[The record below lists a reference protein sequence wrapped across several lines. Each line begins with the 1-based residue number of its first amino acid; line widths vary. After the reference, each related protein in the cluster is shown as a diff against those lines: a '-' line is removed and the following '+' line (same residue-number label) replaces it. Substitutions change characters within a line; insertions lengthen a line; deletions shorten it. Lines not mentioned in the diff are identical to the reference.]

1 MRGWQVDLRG
11 ENMVSLDDYFKIF
24 ANFYNRSY
32 LIDFINKNENK
43 IVKTV
48 GVANDNIDILS
59 LVKDYSYAQFF
70 DFLYDLMKNN
80 YRCEYVYLNEIFV
93 NEILKNHDEGHSI
106 LTELCVNRSQADL
119 VVVNGTTT
127 VYEIK
132 TELDSLT
139 RLGKQLEDYIQV
151 FDKVFV
157 ITYRDMLDKLIQLL
171 DGNGKYLK
179 VGIFVLNEEGKLNLI
194 REGGSH
200 KECLNK
206 ELMFNILHR
215 REFEYFDTDYDLAKE
230 NFLNLSIY
238 DAHEYFKQCLVL
250 RCKDY
255 KYVSNLPISLKLAG
269 FKIQNSLNRK
279 QKEKFYTK
287 LNRIV
292 KEDFICTSH
301 IL

>member
-1 MRGWQVDLRG
+1 
-11 ENMVSLDDYFKIF
+11 MVSLDEYFRIF
-24 ANFYNRSY
+24 SNFYNRSY

-43 IVKTV
+43 IVETV
-48 GVANDNIDILS
+48 CAANDNIDIFS

-119 VVVNGTTT
+119 VVINGTTT

-139 RLGKQLEDYIQV
+139 RLGKQLDDYTQV

-157 ITYRDMLDKLIQLL
+157 ITYRDMLNKLIHLL
-171 DGNGKYLK
+171 DSNEKYLK
-179 VGIFVLNEEGKLNLI
+179 VGIFVLDEDGKLELI

-200 KECLNK
+200 KDCLNK
-206 ELMFNILHR
+206 ELIFNILHR
-215 REFEYFDTDYDLAKE
+215 REFEYFDIDYDRAKKI
-230 NFLNLSIY
+230 FLKLSIS
-238 DAHEYFKQCLVL
+238 DAHNYFKKCLAL

-255 KYVSNLPISLKLAG
+255 EYISNLPISLKLAG
-269 FKIQNSLNRK
+269 FKIQNKLNQK
-279 QKEKFYTK
+279 QQEKFYKK